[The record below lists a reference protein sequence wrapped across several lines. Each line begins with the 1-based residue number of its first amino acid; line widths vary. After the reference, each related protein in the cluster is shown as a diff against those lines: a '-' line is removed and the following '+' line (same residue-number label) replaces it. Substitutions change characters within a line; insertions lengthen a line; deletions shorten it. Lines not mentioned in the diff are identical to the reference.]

1 MGSGNTN
8 RKALGN
14 RFPSGY
20 YWEFKFPSRIRLG
33 KQSDYFSQWIPLGI
47 RSPNR
52 KPLGNLS
59 SQWESIGNLFSQCA
73 PLGNQFPSRKALGKQ
88 SKQPPPLF
96 PMESHWESGMH
107 RKTFPRRNHWEPDSQ
122 CKSIGK
128 AELCEKS
135 LLPGPLNSFDLNALT
150 QSVGGF
156 SSKHL
161 QNQVQ
166 IHIQGLQRARRG
178 QPKP

>member
-14 RFPSGY
+14 QFPSGY

-47 RSPNR
+47 RNPNR
-52 KPLGNLS
+52 KPLGNLF

-88 SKQPPPLF
+88 SKQPPP
-96 PMESHWESGMH
+96 PC
-107 RKTFPRRNHWEPDSQ
+107 SQ
-122 CKSIGK
+122 WNPIGK
-128 AELCEKS
+128 VGCIERHSQGETIGNLTPSVNLLGKQDCAKS
-135 LLPGPLNSFDLNALT
+135 PYSPDPSIAL
-150 QSVGGF
+150 
-156 SSKHL
+156 
-161 QNQVQ
+161 
-166 IHIQGLQRARRG
+166 I
-178 QPKP
+178 